1 MVKSKLDGLSSQ
13 NMQARVDQ
21 CCSSLLGQLNRND
34 TLDKDDL
41 LWQLEELLGK
51 EYLVHLKISNNLELE
66 CEDVE
71 FLNGLIEKSQKGE

>member
-21 CCSSLLGQLNRND
+21 CCSFLMAHLNRND

-41 LWQLEELLGK
+41 LWPLEELLGK
-51 EYLVHLKISNNLELE
+51 EYLVHLKISNGLKLE

>member
-1 MVKSKLDGLSSQ
+1 MVKSKLDGLSPQ
-13 NMQARVDQ
+13 NVQARVDQ
-21 CCSSLLGQLNRND
+21 CCSSLMAQLNRND